1 MQTSKSDTELLRDY
15 GVNKSEAAFGEI
27 VRRYADFVYS
37 AALRQT
43 GNPEPARDVAQIVF
57 TDLARKADS
66 LPASTLLIGWLCHG
80 ARLAAL
86 DQRRRDRRR
95 LHRERQAMEWH
106 GPSSEVANDWGEI
119 RPVLDEALASL
130 GDEDRNALLL
140 RFFKNENLTS
150 VGMTLGV
157 SEDAAQKR
165 TNMKTAII
173 TLALAGGIAGLA
185 YQQLNTQ
192 RLLRSARAS
201 ADQQAEEI
209 RGLRAAN
216 EQLVSQTN
224 ELKTLREEA
233 RDVLR
238 LRAEVARLRQEQAAL
253 KRTAAQI
260 AQAETNDLPKTEERP
275 IRITAKFISI
285 PTENLKGSGWVKT
298 PNGGVELMD
307 GAQIRALEKMEGIEI
322 LSSPRVQTANGVEA
336 SVSVTQQVPVGGTN
350 ANVGTTLNVNPHYST
365 NSSTITL
372 DLSAALSRIVDTSLQ
387 QDESQR
393 DLQITTITNSV
404 TISDGQSIL
413 LRGDLTDEGRVIGS
427 TNQIAGP
434 KSLLVVLMPQIL
446 HEDGTYFRLERSIK
460 IGDPN
465 K

>member
-1 MQTSKSDTELLRDY
+1 MQTNKSDTELLRDY

-165 TNMKTAII
+165 VSRALGKLREFLAGRGINTTAEALSITLAANAVQAAPWGFAASVTVAALTNAAAGSSTVPFSKFLTMTNMKTAII
-173 TLALAGGIAGLA
+173 TLAFAGGIAGLG
-185 YQQLNTQ
+185 YQQLSTQ
-192 RLLRSARAS
+192 R
-201 ADQQAEEI
+201 Q
-209 RGLRAAN
+209 LRAARSSA
-216 EQLVSQTN
+216 EQQAQEVEALHAANQEFVNQTS
-224 ELKTLREEA
+224 ELKRLREEA
-233 RDVLR
+233 KDVLR

-253 KRTAAQI
+253 KRIAAQTD
-260 AQAETNDLPKTEERP
+260 QAETNNQPKTEEP
-275 IRITAKFISI
+275 QILITAKFISVPI
-285 PTENLKGSGWVKT
+285 QNLKDLSWSSTMPK
-298 PNGGVELMD
+298 GGVALMD
-307 GAQIRALEKMEGIEI
+307 DAQVRTTVQELAKVDGMEMISE
-322 LSSPRVQTANGVEA
+322 PRVQTANGTPA
-336 SVSVTQQVPVGGTN
+336 GLSVTHQVPFGGTN
-350 ANVGTTLNVNPHYST
+350 ANIGATLNVDPHYST
-365 NSSTITL
+365 NSPAITL
-372 DLSAALSRIVDTSLQ
+372 DVRA
-387 QDESQR
+387 
-393 DLQITTITNSV
+393 
-404 TISDGQSIL
+404 G
-413 LRGDLTDEGRVIGS
+413 LT
-427 TNQIAGP
+427 
-434 KSLLVVLMPQIL
+434 
-446 HEDGTYFRLERSIK
+446 
-460 IGDPN
+460 
-465 K
+465 